1 MKKDTRAG
9 GPSLSQAVA
18 VTSIQPGGGFCIG
31 LELFWDRVRR
41 AYLRALR
48 PGYVARMATLRQG
61 ACEDCAHDVIDARDV
76 KFHRP
81 VCGYTFRDED
91 NAFAWRGRLKLAQTG
106 LAEVVVALFVGA
118 VIMAAL
124 IAAAVVTPH
133 WGYWVAAAL
142 GGLTWFQA
150 IWFFRD
156 PNRAIPTGD
165 PSAFLSPSDGVVTD
179 IEEIDDPEFP
189 AEKAFRLSIYL
200 SPLDVHLNRNPRD
213 AQVEAVRYFP
223 GRFLTASHYECAV
236 QNEQLWV
243 DLREDNGRLI
253 RLKQIS
259 GSMARRL
266 VCWLKEGEAVKAG
279 ERYGM
284 IKYGSRADV
293 ILAADDP
300 IDLAVK
306 VGDRV
311 YAGTTVL
318 LRFVAEE
325 KT

>member
-1 MKKDTRAG
+1 
-9 GPSLSQAVA
+9 
-18 VTSIQPGGGFCIG
+18 
-31 LELFWDRVRR
+31 
-41 AYLRALR
+41 
-48 PGYVARMATLRQG
+48 
-61 ACEDCAHDVIDARDV
+61 VIDARDL

-81 VCGYTFRDED
+81 VCGFTFKDED
-91 NAFAWRGRLKLAQTG
+91 NAFAWRGRIKFAQAG
-106 LAEVVVALFVGA
+106 LAEVAVALFVGA
-118 VIMAAL
+118 AIMAAL
-124 IAAAVVTPH
+124 ITAAVLTQH

-156 PNRAIPTGD
+156 PNRTIPTGD
-165 PSAFLSPSDGVVTD
+165 ESALLSPSDGVVTD
-179 IEEIDDPEFP
+179 IEELDDPEFP
-189 AEKAFRLSIYL
+189 SEMAFRLSIYL

-213 AQVEAVRYFP
+213 ARVEAVRYFP

-253 RLKQIS
+253 RVKQIS

-279 ERYGM
+279 ERYGL
-284 IKYGSRADV
+284 IKYGSRADI
-293 ILAADDP
+293 ILSASESM
-300 IDLAVK
+300 DLKVK

-318 LRFVAEE
+318 LRFTGEE
-325 KT
+325 KA